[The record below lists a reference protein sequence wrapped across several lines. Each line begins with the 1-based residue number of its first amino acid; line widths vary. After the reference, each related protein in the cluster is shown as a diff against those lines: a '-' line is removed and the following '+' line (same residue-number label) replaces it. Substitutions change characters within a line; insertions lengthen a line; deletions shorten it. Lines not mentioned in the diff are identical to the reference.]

1 MSVIAISRGSLR
13 AATQLAESLSSKLGS
28 RVIDREAVLKAAEQ
42 YKISETGLE
51 MRHILA
57 QHPPGF
63 WESYADAR
71 RHYLACFK
79 AALLDFVLEG
89 PVIYHGNLAHILL
102 KDVPFVLRVRVNA
115 PMERRVDN
123 LMADQGVPRDKA
135 REIIQAID
143 KQRQRWTQFLYD
155 VDATASV
162 MLFDIVLNLDKM
174 TLQDGVEMVV
184 SAVGKEP
191 FRRTDEALNLVRDV
205 RLATVAET
213 LIMRNPETYALD
225 LHISADTSAGK
236 VTVGGHLVS
245 GDAKLI
251 EAEIRSSLSEL
262 QQIKDVEVRVKIG

>member
-28 RVIDREAVLKAAEQ
+28 RVIDREAVLKAAEE
-42 YKISETGLE
+42 YKIGETGLE

-115 PMERRVDN
+115 PMEKRVN
-123 LMADQGVPRDKA
+123 NVMADQGVSRDKA
-135 REIIQAID
+135 LEIIQAID

-162 MLFDIVLNLDKM
+162 TLFDIVLNLDKM
-174 TLQDGVEMVV
+174 TLQDGVEMVAA
-184 SAVGKEP
+184 AVGKEP
-191 FRRTDEALNLVRDV
+191 FRRTDGALNLVRDV

-213 LIMRNPETYALD
+213 LIMRNPETYGLD
-225 LHISADTSAGK
+225 LHISADSSAGK
-236 VTVGGHLVS
+236 VTVSGRLVS